1 MALTLMLLLP
11 LLGAIALIAIPGD
24 ESPVERA
31 IALWTSVLTAVLAVV
46 VVAGRHEV
54 DVAWIRSL
62 GIRWHFAVDGI
73 SAALVLLTAL
83 LTVAV
88 VVHTLAGR
96 IPPGGSGSTFLG
108 CILLVETGALATFLA
123 RDAILFFISF
133 EVVLVPMWV
142 LIRSFG
148 DDHVPDERRS
158 DAAGRFVLFTVLG
171 STLMLVGI
179 LFLVHHQGTSDLTEL
194 ARLHG
199 DGISRSLETTIA
211 AILLLGLGI
220 KVPLWPV
227 HTWLPPAHTVAPT
240 AGSVLLAAVLLK
252 MGTYGIVRLVVATV
266 PNGLATLSPVLAI
279 LGVVG
284 ILWGGLAC
292 LVERDLKRLIA
303 YSSVAHM
310 GFVVLALASGS
321 DTGLQAALLGNIAHG
336 MVAALLFFVVGDLKE
351 QWGSADLRTVRI
363 GLRDRAS
370 RFGVVLL
377 IGLGAALGLPGL
389 VSFWGEFLAL
399 YATWSPAADRP
410 VTLMRICVVLGAA
423 GLALA
428 AAYSLRVARL
438 VWSGEAGGAAV
449 GASAPSHAGGQ
460 VAGGSRPG
468 SGGGRHSGGAGR
480 PGSAVGAATPVTGT
494 SVATGLTGATE
505 AGPGPEIAPE
515 AGGVVDVRGARW
527 AVMLTLAVAVVVLGV
542 LPQLLLGLSGAD
554 AVRLITGGGVP

>member
-11 LLGAIALIAIPGD
+11 LLGAVALIAIPGD
-24 ESPVERA
+24 ESPVERW
-31 IALWTSVLTAVLAVV
+31 IALGTTVLTALLAVV

-54 DVAWIRSL
+54 DAPWIRSL
-62 GIRWHFAVDGI
+62 GIRWHFGVDGI

-88 VVHTLAGR
+88 VVHALAGR
-96 IPPGGSGSTFLG
+96 IPAGGSGSTFLG

-123 RDAILFFISF
+123 RDAILFFIAF

-158 DAAGRFVLFTVLG
+158 DASGRFVLFTVLG

-199 DGISRSLETTIA
+199 EGISRSLETAIA
-211 AILLLGLGI
+211 GMLLLGLGI

-266 PNGLATLSPVLAI
+266 PSGLAALSPVLAI

-310 GFVVLALASGS
+310 GFVALAIASGS

-336 MVAALLFFVVGDLKE
+336 VVAALLFFVVGDLKE
-351 QWGSADLRTVRI
+351 QWGSADLRTVRA
-363 GLRDRAS
+363 GLRDTSPRL
-370 RFGVVLL
+370 GIVLL
-377 IGLGAALGLPGL
+377 IGLAAALGLPGL

-399 YATWSPAADRP
+399 YAAWSPAPDRP
-410 VTLMRICVVLGAA
+410 AMLLRVCVVLGTV

-438 VWSGEAGGAAV
+438 VWSGEAGRSADGA
-449 GASAPSHAGGQ
+449 
-460 VAGGSRPG
+460 
-468 SGGGRHSGGAGR
+468 
-480 PGSAVGAATPVTGT
+480 
-494 SVATGLTGATE
+494 
-505 AGPGPEIAPE
+505 AGPGVA
-515 AGGVVDVRGARW
+515 AGGTGTAAAAGGPVEGMTGAGAVVDARGARW
-527 AVMLTLAVAVVVLGV
+527 AVVLTLAVVIVVLGV
-542 LPQLLLGLSGAD
+542 LPQLLLGVSGPD
-554 AVRLITGGGVP
+554 AARLITGAGVLP

>member
-1 MALTLMLLLP
+1 VALTLMLLLP
-11 LLGAIALIAIPGD
+11 LLGAVALIAIPGD
-24 ESPVERA
+24 ESPAER
-31 IALWTSVLTAVLAVV
+31 IVALGVSVVTAVLAVV
-46 VVAGRHEV
+46 VVVGRHEV
-54 DVAWIRSL
+54 DVPWIRSL
-62 GIRWHFAVDGI
+62 GIRWHFGVDGI

-88 VVHTLAGR
+88 VLHSLAGR
-96 IPPGGSGSTFLG
+96 TPPGGSGSTFLG
-108 CILLVETGALATFLA
+108 CILLVETGALDTFLA
-123 RDAILFFISF
+123 RDAILFFIAF

-171 STLMLVGI
+171 STLMLIGI
-179 LFLVHHQGTSDLTEL
+179 LFLVHHQGTSDLTAL

-199 DGISRSLETTIA
+199 EGISRSLQTAIA
-211 AILLLGLGI
+211 GILLLGLGI
-220 KVPLWPV
+220 KVPLWPL

-266 PNGLATLSPVLAI
+266 PGGLAALSPVLAI
-279 LGVVG
+279 VGVVG

-310 GFVVLALASGS
+310 GFVVLALAAGN

-336 MVAALLFFVVGDLKE
+336 LVAALLFFVVGDLKE
-351 QWGSADLRTVRI
+351 QWGSADLHTVRI
-363 GLRDRAS
+363 GLRDRAP

-377 IGLGAALGLPGL
+377 VGLAAALGLPGL

-399 YATWSPAADRP
+399 YAAWSPAADRP
-410 VTLMRICVVLGAA
+410 VLLMRVCVVLGAT

-438 VWSGEAGGAAV
+438 VWSGEAGRPVV
-449 GASAPSHAGGQ
+449 GTGDEGPGDEGPGAGGQ
-460 VAGGSRPG
+460 TVAEQLAPDGH
-468 SGGGRHSGGAGR
+468 GR
-480 PGSAVGAATPVTGT
+480 
-494 SVATGLTGATE
+494 GATLVTVT
-505 AGPGPEIAPE
+505 AQPDVAPA
-515 AGGVVDVRGARW
+515 AGGVDDVHGARW
-527 AVMLTLAVAVVVLGV
+527 AVVLTLAVAVIVLGV
-542 LPQLLLGLSGAD
+542 LPQLLLGLSAPD
-554 AVRLITGGGVP
+554 AVRLLTGSGVLP

>member
-1 MALTLMLLLP
+1 MALTLLLLLP
-11 LLGAIALIAIPGD
+11 LLGAVALIAIPGD
-24 ESPVERA
+24 QSPVERW
-31 IALWTSVLTAVLAVV
+31 IALGTTVVTALLAVV

-54 DVAWIRSL
+54 DVPWIRSL
-62 GIRWHFAVDGI
+62 GIRWHFGVDGI
-73 SAALVLLTAL
+73 SAALVTLTAL

-88 VVHTLAGR
+88 VVHALAGR
-96 IPPGGSGSTFLG
+96 IPAGGSGSTFLG

-123 RDAILFFISF
+123 RDAILFFIAF

-179 LFLVHHQGTSDLTEL
+179 LFLVHHQGTSDLPDL

-199 DGISRSLETTIA
+199 EGLSRSLQTAIA
-211 AILLLGLGI
+211 AVLLLGLGI

-266 PNGLATLSPVLAI
+266 PDGLAVLSPVLAI
-279 LGVVG
+279 LGVAG

-336 MVAALLFFVVGDLKE
+336 VVAALLFFVVGDLKE
-351 QWGSADLRTVRI
+351 QWGSADLRTVRA
-363 GLRDRAS
+363 GLRDTSPRL
-370 RFGVVLL
+370 GVVLL
-377 IGLGAALGLPGL
+377 LGLAAALGLPGL

-399 YATWSPAADRP
+399 YAAWSPAPDRP
-410 VTLMRICVVLGAA
+410 VALLRVCVVLGAV

-438 VWSGEAGGAAV
+438 VWSGEANGE
-449 GASAPSHAGGQ
+449 AGGTPVPSV
-460 VAGGSRPG
+460 VAGAPR
-468 SGGGRHSGGAGR
+468 
-480 PGSAVGAATPVTGT
+480 AATPSGAPAEG
-494 SVATGLTGATE
+494 VAGDGGAV
-505 AGPGPEIAPE
+505 ADA
-515 AGGVVDVRGARW
+515 RGARW
-527 AVMLTLAVAVVVLGV
+527 VVVLTLAVAVVVLGV
-542 LPQLLLGLSGAD
+542 LPQLLLGVSGPD
-554 AVRLITGGGVP
+554 ALRLITGVGVLP

>member
-1 MALTLMLLLP
+1 MLLLP
-11 LLGAIALIAIPGD
+11 LLGAVALIAIPGD
-24 ESPVERA
+24 GSRVERG
-31 IALWTSVLTAVLAVV
+31 IALGATVLTALLAIV

-54 DVAWIRSL
+54 DVPWIRSL
-62 GIRWHFAVDGI
+62 GIRWHFGVDGI

-83 LTVAV
+83 LSVAV
-88 VVHTLAGR
+88 VVHALAGR

-123 RDAILFFISF
+123 RDAIHIFIAF
-133 EVVLVPMWV
+133 EVELVPMWV

-158 DAAGRFVLFTVLG
+158 DASGRFVLFTVLG

-199 DGISRSLETTIA
+199 DGISRSLETAIA
-211 AILLLGLGI
+211 GMLLLGLGI

-266 PNGLATLSPVLAI
+266 PGGLAALSPVLAI
-279 LGVVG
+279 LGVIG

-336 MVAALLFFVVGDLKE
+336 IVAALLFFVVGDLKE
-351 QWGSADLRTVRI
+351 QWGSTDLRTARVA
-363 GLRDRAS
+363 LRDTAP

-377 IGLGAALGLPGL
+377 IGLAAALGLPGL

-399 YATWSPAADRP
+399 YAAWSPAADRP
-410 VTLMRICVVLGAA
+410 VTLMRVCVVLGAV

-428 AAYSLRVARL
+428 AAYALRVARL
-438 VWSGEAGGAAV
+438 VWSGEGSSAAAGEGAPSHGAGAGAGAARAAGGA
-449 GASAPSHAGGQ
+449 GDT
-460 VAGGSRPG
+460 SRLTT
-468 SGGGRHSGGAGR
+468 GGAV
-480 PGSAVGAATPVTGT
+480 PT
-494 SVATGLTGATE
+494 ATE
-505 AGPGPEIAPE
+505 AGAGAGVAETGAGLE
-515 AGGVVDVRGARW
+515 AGAVVDTHGARW
-527 AVMLTLAVAVVVLGV
+527 AVVLTLAVAIIVLGV
-542 LPQLLLGLSGAD
+542 MPQLLLGVSGPD
-554 AVRLITGGGVP
+554 AVRLITGAGVLP

>member
-1 MALTLMLLLP
+1 VALTLMLLLP
-11 LLGAIALIAIPGD
+11 LLGAVALIAIPGD
-24 ESPVERA
+24 ESPAER
-31 IALWTSVLTAVLAVV
+31 IVALGVSVVTAVLAVV
-46 VVAGRHEV
+46 VVVGRHEV
-54 DVAWIRSL
+54 DVPWIRSL
-62 GIRWHFAVDGI
+62 GIRWHFGVDGI

-88 VVHTLAGR
+88 VLHSLAGR
-96 IPPGGSGSTFLG
+96 TPPGGSGSTFLG

-123 RDAILFFISF
+123 RDAILFFIAF

-171 STLMLVGI
+171 STLMLIGI
-179 LFLVHHQGTSDLTEL
+179 LFLVHHQGTSDLTAL

-199 DGISRSLETTIA
+199 EGISRSLQTAIA
-211 AILLLGLGI
+211 GILLLGLGI
-220 KVPLWPV
+220 KVPLWPL

-266 PNGLATLSPVLAI
+266 PGGLAALSPVLAI
-279 LGVVG
+279 VGVVG

-310 GFVVLALASGS
+310 GFVVLALAAGN

-336 MVAALLFFVVGDLKE
+336 LVAALLFFVVGDLKE
-351 QWGSADLRTVRI
+351 QWGSADLHTVRI
-363 GLRDRAS
+363 GLRDRAP

-377 IGLGAALGLPGL
+377 VGLAAALGLPGL

-399 YATWSPAADRP
+399 YAAWSPAADRP
-410 VTLMRICVVLGAA
+410 VLLMRVCVVLGAT

-438 VWSGEAGGAAV
+438 VWSGEAGRPVV
-449 GASAPSHAGGQ
+449 GTGDEGPGDEGPGAGGQ
-460 VAGGSRPG
+460 TVAEQLAPDGH
-468 SGGGRHSGGAGR
+468 GR
-480 PGSAVGAATPVTGT
+480 
-494 SVATGLTGATE
+494 GATLVTVT
-505 AGPGPEIAPE
+505 AQPDVAPA
-515 AGGVVDVRGARW
+515 AGGVDDVHGARW
-527 AVMLTLAVAVVVLGV
+527 AVVLTLAVAVIVLGV
-542 LPQLLLGLSGAD
+542 LPQLLLGLSAPD
-554 AVRLITGGGVP
+554 AVRLLTGSGVLP